1 MAGNTPL
8 GRMLIDIDLD
18 TTKLGSST
26 THLQRQMRIVNSA
39 MRANLAGL
47 KDNSKETDVLGVKI
61 DGLNKKQKIQA
72 GIVEQTEKRYQELV
86 KTKGAGA
93 KETEAYAN
101 TLNREQAKLR
111 EVTNELKEMERQQKI
126 VNSNWTKL
134 GNSLNTAGSGLTTF
148 GNGMKQVGGGL
159 TRYITAPVL
168 GAITAA
174 GGLTAAF
181 GWKRLVGIDNAK
193 AQLKGL
199 GYSTEEVGEI
209 SEEVSNAING
219 GMMTMA
225 EGTSVAAGALA
236 AGVEQGAEL
245 EKYIK
250 LVDAAAVGANKP
262 VADMAMIFNR
272 VQGSG
277 KLMTEELNM
286 IEDGMPG
293 FSQAMSDHMGVS
305 MEEFRKMVTEG
316 QVSSD
321 DFLTVMDGFAG
332 GMADAYSETWSGMLS
347 NTKANIGK
355 IGENLLSGVFEQSKD
370 SIREFLDL
378 LRSDTVKTWSIA
390 AGETIGQVFTNI
402 VDKVRTGVE
411 WFTNLSNENKKLIG
425 IFTAVAV
432 SAGPL
437 LMAFGTMAGWLGN
450 IFTALS
456 PVMLAVGKAGGLFKL
471 LGLAVGGL
479 FTPVGLAVG
488 IIAAIGVGLV
498 VAYKKSETFRNAV
511 QNLGERFKE
520 SFNLIRDKATE
531 VWEKIKVF
539 GDGIKQL
546 FQGDDASAQ
555 KILKELGITPENI
568 TKLEGFRDNIIEL
581 KDKIIETAKN
591 IADRIEPA
599 MQAVSDFVSE
609 TGATIKR
616 IWEENSSSIIPVVT
630 NIGNFISDT
639 FKFILDTINF
649 IMPAVEFVIKM
660 VWDNIK
666 GIIDGGLKI
675 IEGLIK
681 VFSGLFTGDFSKMW
695 EGVKD
700 IFFGAIEFVWNLIQ
714 LSFYGRIIKG
724 VGALVKG
731 FGGLIKG
738 LWTTVK
744 NFFTGLADDAVL
756 RVMYMK
762 DAVVKFI
769 TNMATGART
778 KVKEMVDKV
787 VNFFK
792 GLAETVALRV
802 MYMKDKVVSLITKMA
817 TGVRTKV
824 KELVDRVKKFF
835 VDMYTNT
842 TTRVNNLRTK
852 VSDTFSNL
860 RTRVTD
866 TVKNLI
872 NRVKDFFVNMYTSVT
887 TRVGNLRTRAS
898 EIFNNLRTRVV
909 NTVKNL
915 IDRVK
920 SFFSDMYN
928 RVRNIVSNLRTNVVN
943 GFNTIRDR
951 VVGAATRM
959 KDKAVDMF
967 NTMKNKAKEKLDDL
981 VTGAKELPGK
991 IKDAI
996 VKGKNKAVDGIKE
1009 LGNSMASKL
1018 ESVING
1024 MIGGLNKILSKLGID
1039 GIGEITVKR
1048 FSTGTGAPSS
1058 ATRNGAVAQ
1067 DMLAT
1072 VGDRGRGNGSGTRE
1086 LVQYPNGTTGLY
1098 DNDATIFAPKGT
1110 IIYNNK
1116 QTEDIIAQASMPKFS
1131 TGTMGAGSGTKGASK
1146 KDKGLFGTMK
1156 DVLANTWDYIK
1167 NPKKA
1172 FDAVIANVGAKFDN
1186 LSGFANKLTKGG
1198 FNYVKDKAFDWMK
1211 GIFKNNEG
1219 GEVNGGSILN
1229 RGITARFGNYPANIA
1244 RQLGVTR
1251 HYGLDT
1257 AHRYEPLT
1265 SPVSGKV
1272 TKVWHDT
1279 YGGNAIQI
1287 NAGDLDWWFMHMKSI
1302 SRKVGDIVKAGKTNL
1317 GVTGNTGLR
1326 TTGYHLHTQA
1336 MRGGIGN
1343 GYAID
1348 PLPILKK
1355 AGFATGGLVNNGIY
1369 ALGEEGHPEW
1379 VIPTDPKRRTDAM
1392 KLLAHAGKSLQKNNG
1407 NLRPNNLPN
1416 IPTSNNSNNDI
1427 DKLTEMVANQQTMI
1441 ELMAKF
1447 VEKEFVALY
1456 NEKHLARDIEPEVS
1470 KRQEFKNSRGTR
1482 LA

>member
-8 GRMLIDIDLD
+8 GNLVIDVSLD
-18 TTKLGSST
+18 TQKLGSST

-47 KDNSKETDVLGVKI
+47 KDNSKESDVLSTKI

-86 KTKGAGA
+86 KTKGEGA

-111 EVTNELKEMERQQKI
+111 EVTNELKEMERQQK
-126 VNSNWTKL
+126 VMNSNWTKL

-181 GWKRLVGIDNAK
+181 GWKRLVGIDNAR
-193 AQLKGL
+193 AQLQGL
-199 GYSTEEVGEI
+199 GYDAKEVEDI
-209 SEEVSNAING
+209 SAEVSNAING

-250 LVDAAAVGANKP
+250 LVDAAAVGANRP

-272 VQGSG
+272 VQGNG

-293 FSQAMSDHMGVS
+293 FSLAMSEHMGVS
-305 MEEFRKMVTEG
+305 IGEFRKMVTEG

-321 DFLTVMDGFAG
+321 NFMTVMDDFAG

-471 LGLAVGGL
+471 LGVAIGGL
-479 FTPVGLAVG
+479 FTSVGLAVG
-488 IIAAIGVGLV
+488 IIATIGVGLV

-511 QNLGERFKE
+511 QNLGERFRE
-520 SFNLIRDKATE
+520 SFNLIRDKSIE

-539 GDGIKQL
+539 GNGIKQL
-546 FQGDDASAQ
+546 FKGDDASAQ

-568 TKLEGFRDNIIEL
+568 TKMAGFRDNVIEL

-616 IWEENSSSIIPVVT
+616 IWEENSSTIIPVVT
-630 NIGNFISDT
+630 NIGNIITAVFNG
-639 FKFILDTINF
+639 ILNTINF
-649 IMPAVEFVIKM
+649 IMPAVQFIIQM
-660 VWDNIK
+660 VWENIK
-666 GIIDGGLKI
+666 GVISGGLKI

-681 VFSGLFTGDFSKMW
+681 VFSGIFTGDFSKMW

-700 IFFGAIEFVWNLIQ
+700 IFFGAIEFVWNLFQ
-714 LSFYGRIIKG
+714 LMFYGRIIKG

-731 FGGLIKG
+731 FSGLIKG

-744 NFFTGLADDAVL
+744 NLFTGLADDAVL
-756 RVMYMK
+756 RVMYMRE
-762 DAVVKFI
+762 AVVKFI

-778 KVKEMVDKV
+778 KVKEMIDKV
-787 VNFFK
+787 KSFF
-792 GLAETVALRV
+792 G
-802 MYMKDKVVSLITKMA
+802 
-817 TGVRTKV
+817 
-824 KELVDRVKKFF
+824 
-835 VDMYTNT
+835 DMYTNT
-842 TTRVNNLRTK
+842 TTRASNLRTK
-852 VSDTFSNL
+852 VSELFSNL
-860 RTRVTD
+860 RKRVVD
-866 TVKNLI
+866 TVNNLI
-872 NRVKDFFVNMYTSVT
+872 TRVKDFFVNMYTSVT
-887 TRVGNLRTRAS
+887 TRVNNLRNRTS

-928 RVRNIVSNLRTNVVN
+928 RVRNTVSNLRTNVVN

-967 NTMKNKAKEKLDDL
+967 NTMKNKAKEKLNDL
-981 VTGAKELPGK
+981 VQGAKELPGK

-996 VKGKNKAVDGIKE
+996 VKGKKKAVDGIKE
-1009 LGNSMASKL
+1009 LGNSMGSKL

-1024 MIGGLNKILSKLGID
+1024 MIGGLNNILDKLGID
-1039 GIGEITVKR
+1039 GIGKISIKR

-1211 GIFKNNEG
+1211 GIFKDNEG
-1219 GEVNGGSILN
+1219 GEVSGGSILN
-1229 RGITARFGNYPANIA
+1229 RAITAKFGNYPANIA

-1265 SPVSGKV
+1265 SPVTGKV
-1272 TKVWHDT
+1272 TRVWHDT

-1348 PLPILKK
+1348 PLPLLKK

-1416 IPTSNNSNNDI
+1416 IPSSGNNNDV
-1427 DKLTEMVANQQTMI
+1427 TELKQMVANQQTQI
-1441 ELMAKF
+1441 EQNNKMLEMMAEF
-1447 VEKEFVALY
+1447 VKKEFVALY
-1456 NEKHLARDIEPEVS
+1456 NEKKLAKDLEPEINKITTYNN
-1470 KRQEFKNSRGTR
+1470 KREARFT
-1482 LA
+1482 